1 MKLLAETLKGN
12 LRSTTSRDNY
22 DIAGRMNNGEEV
34 TDDLTDPSPDLVP
47 YNRPFID
54 PLGNSDSYPCIPERV
69 RIQKK

>member
-1 MKLLAETLKGN
+1 
-12 LRSTTSRDNY
+12 
-22 DIAGRMNNGEEV
+22 MNNGEEV